1 MPHGKLWCNILKNIK
16 YYLSV
21 LVSDREMTLSI
32 LVKYNLY
39 VK

>member
-1 MPHGKLWCNILKNIK
+1 MVNCDVILFKNIK

-32 LVKYNLY
+32 IVKYNLY

>member
-1 MPHGKLWCNILKNIK
+1 MPHGKLWYDTLKSIK

-21 LVSDREMTLSI
+21 LESDREMTLSI
-32 LVKYNLY
+32 FVKYNLY